1 MHVSLEFWKNAS
13 PRGRRIIIIG
23 AFFLFAILVTIV
35 GILAPMSSQ
44 QIANENSDLNTTQ
57 KQIQSMDLAHRTA
70 AIFLNNFEICLL
82 MFVPFVG
89 IVFGTFVLFNTG
101 SVLAAQTI
109 TLNASN
115 NTSIP
120 PVLVFALLFLFP
132 FTWLEFISY
141 STAISESFWLI
152 RRGLQG
158 EWKREIKNLGKLV
171 LITAALL
178 AAGALIEAALI

>member
-1 MHVSLEFWKNAS
+1 MSLEFWKNAS
-13 PRGRRIIIIG
+13 PKGRRIIIIA
-23 AFFLFAILVTIV
+23 AFFIFAILVTIV
-35 GILAPMSSQ
+35 GILIPQSPQ
-44 QIANENSDLNTTQ
+44 QIANENNDLNTTQ
-57 KQIQSMDLAHRTA
+57 QQIQKMDLAHRTA

-89 IVFGTFVLFNTG
+89 IVLGTFVLFNTG
-101 SVLAAQTI
+101 AVLAAQTI

-115 NTSIP
+115 TTSFP
-120 PVLVFALLFLFP
+120 PILVFALLFLFP

-141 STAISESFWLI
+141 ATALSEGLMLL

-158 EWKREIKNLGKLV
+158 EWKHEIKNLGKLI

-178 AAGALIEAALI
+178 LAGALIEAALI

>member
-1 MHVSLEFWKNAS
+1 
-13 PRGRRIIIIG
+13 
-23 AFFLFAILVTIV
+23 
-35 GILAPMSSQ
+35 
-44 QIANENSDLNTTQ
+44 
-57 KQIQSMDLAHRTA
+57 
-70 AIFLNNFEICLL
+70 

-89 IVFGTFVLFNTG
+89 IVIGTIVLFNTG

-115 NTSIP
+115 VTGIP
-120 PVLVFALLFLFP
+120 PILIFALLFVFP
-132 FTWLEFISY
+132 FVWLEFISY
-141 STAISESFWLI
+141 STGLSESFWLI

>member
-1 MHVSLEFWKNAS
+1 MSLEFWKNAS

-23 AFFLFAILVTIV
+23 IFFLFTILVTVV
-35 GILAPMSSQ
+35 GILTPMSPQ
-44 QIANENSDLNTTQ
+44 QIADENNDLNKTQ
-57 KQIQSMDLAHRTA
+57 QQIQSMDFAHRTA

-82 MFVPFVG
+82 MFVPFIG
-89 IVFGTFVLFNTG
+89 IVIGTIVLFNTG

-109 TLNASN
+109 TLNASHA
-115 NTSIP
+115 TGFP
-120 PVLVFALLFLFP
+120 PILVFALLFIFP
-132 FTWLEFISY
+132 FAWLEFISY
-141 STAISESFWLI
+141 SIALSESFWLI

>member
-1 MHVSLEFWKNAS
+1 MSLGFWKNAS
-13 PRGRRIIIIG
+13 PKRRRIIIIG

-35 GILAPMSSQ
+35 GILNPMSPQ
-44 QIANENSDLNTTQ
+44 QIASENNDLNKTQ
-57 KQIQSMDLAHRTA
+57 QQIQKMDLAHRTA

-89 IVFGTFVLFNTG
+89 IIFGTFVLFNTG
-101 SVLAAQTI
+101 SVLAAQAI
-109 TLNASN
+109 TLYPNF
-115 NTSIP
+115 P
-120 PVLVFALLFLFP
+120 PVLVFALLFVFP

-141 STAISESFWLI
+141 STGLSESFWLI

-158 EWKREIKNLGKLV
+158 ELKREIKNLAKLV